1 MTGKADR
8 RRPLIVLSALIAVI
22 GTALVAPVL
31 IGGRQGEPIPG
42 STVRAESRDLVAITS
57 PVTLSV
63 APAVTL
69 DRGAVS
75 LATGSADE
83 SSVGAVVR
91 ALVLGRGVDLILD
104 DARFTVDRANTQ
116 ADEKPV
122 ETSESLSEA
131 LASVVSTL
139 TDFRFRTLRLSDA
152 TLVLLTGDGE
162 RETFSRIDADL
173 AKDRSGLV
181 TAKGRLAYRGEPL
194 DFDLAFTPPPQDV
207 AEPVDVRVN
216 VRGKY
221 LSLVFN
227 GRMPPGER
235 SRIVA
240 ENAELSV
247 SDVRGTASWLGAS
260 WPAGPGLGPF
270 SAKGELTVDQRAL
283 SFANAKIT
291 LDGNAASGTLALMY
305 TGERPSIEGTLAF
318 ATFDIAP
325 YATSARPTAMAR
337 ATGWLSSLG
346 IPGLADSS
354 LVNELDADLRIS
366 AASVTNEQTKL
377 GRAAAS
383 LTVKG
388 GKLYGEIVDLALDQ
402 GGGGEAQVTVD
413 MTGPDPRYTAR
424 AELSDIDFATL
435 PRLASGPPVL
445 EGIGALKLELA
456 AEGASETALIRSI
469 AGTMSVEM
477 REAGR
482 FGIDVDALPS
492 VAGPPPAE
500 GWGAAAS
507 GTTAISGLSAR
518 FKALGGVFAAD
529 SVEARVGS
537 RSARLIGSADLD
549 SAAVDFVLSLD
560 ELPGAEKSGKPV
572 GAFRIQ
578 GPWAAPT
585 IRPAEPGRAAQG
597 RMNEGVTKQ
606 GTPTAG
612 RDPG

>member
-8 RRPLIVLSALIAVI
+8 RRPLIVLSVLMAVI
-22 GTALVAPVL
+22 GAALIVPVL
-31 IGGRQGEPIPG
+31 IGARQGEPIPG
-42 STVRAESRDLVAITS
+42 STVRAESRDAVAVTS
-57 PVTLSV
+57 PVTLFV
-63 APAVTL
+63 APAITL
-69 DRGAVS
+69 DRGTVS
-75 LATGSADE
+75 LAAGSEDE
-83 SSVGAVVR
+83 SGVGAVVR
-91 ALVLGRGVDLILD
+91 ALVMGRGVDLILD
-104 DARFTVDRANTQ
+104 DARFTVDSAQAQ
-116 ADEKPV
+116 ADETPA
-122 ETSESLSEA
+122 TADGNLSEA

-139 TDFRFRTLRLSDA
+139 TDFRFRNLRLSDA
-152 TLVLLTGDGE
+152 TVVVLTGDGE

-181 TAKGRLAYRGEPL
+181 TAKGRLAYRGERL

-207 AEPVDVRVN
+207 AEPVDIRLN
-216 VRGKY
+216 VKGKY
-221 LSLVFN
+221 LSFAFN

-240 ENAELSV
+240 DNAELSI
-247 SDVRGTASWLGAS
+247 SDVRGTAGWLGAS

-270 SAKGELTVDQRAL
+270 TAKGELALDQRAL

-305 TGERPSIEGTLAF
+305 AGERPSIEGTLAF
-318 ATFDIAP
+318 ATFDVAP
-325 YATSARPTAMAR
+325 YATQARPTAIAR
-337 ATGWLSSLG
+337 ATGFLSSLG

-354 LVNELDADLRIS
+354 LVNEIDADLRIS
-366 AASVTNEQTKL
+366 AASVTNKSVKL

-388 GKLYGEIVDLALDQ
+388 GKLYGEIVELALDQ
-402 GGGGEAQVTVD
+402 GGGGEAQFTAD
-413 MTGPDPRYTAR
+413 MTGPDPRYTLR
-424 AELSDIDFATL
+424 TELSDVDFATL
-435 PRLASGPPVL
+435 PRITSGPAVL

-456 AEGASETALIRSI
+456 AEGSSETALIRSV
-469 AGTMSVEM
+469 AGTMAVEV

-492 VAGPPPAE
+492 VAGALPAE
-500 GWGAAAS
+500 GWGAAGM

-518 FKALGGVFAAD
+518 FKALGGVFAAEG
-529 SVEARVGS
+529 VEARVGS
-537 RSARLIGSADLD
+537 RTARLIGSADLD

-560 ELPGAEKSGKPV
+560 EMPGAEKSGKPV

-578 GPWAAPT
+578 GPWGAPT
-585 IRPAEPGRAAQG
+585 IRPAEPGRAAH
-597 RMNEGVTKQ
+597 
-606 GTPTAG
+606 GTTSKRTATAG